1 MKLLKA
7 KEISAELMNC
17 GKGRVWINPKNTKEI
32 KESITKE
39 DIRGLITQ
47 QIIKKRQDNFQST
60 AKANELREKKKQGR
74 RKGQGK
80 RKGTKK
86 TRVNARKQWQSKVRT
101 LRKKL
106 KELKVSDAEKVVQA
120 GYKKVYKMVKGNY
133 FKGKNDLQRYIDA
146 VKLK

>member
-1 MKLLKA
+1 MKLPKA

-17 GKGRVWINPKNTKEI
+17 GKGRVWINPENTKEI

-74 RKGQGK
+74 KKGQGK

-106 KELKVSDAEKVVQA
+106 KELKISEAKKVVQA
-120 GYKKVYKMVKGNY
+120 GYKKVYKMIKGNY